1 MAQVVPDAALAR
13 LIGSGVLAA
22 LPGCERGAQPL
33 ATAPLTGGT
42 ANETYRVQ
50 TRAGSFV
57 VRFNDPGGAVL
68 GVDRRREALLHDCA
82 ARAGLAP
89 RIVASDPEGRFLV
102 TEYLAGVSWRAPDM
116 GDAAHLARLA
126 RRLRLLHSLP
136 PPPAP
141 AFDPAALITRHLARI
156 GAADVDAATDLEPL
170 LARAQCVLAAT
181 RLAGRAP
188 CIVHGDL
195 HHSNVLEAGEP
206 HLLDFEYSAVT
217 DPLFDL
223 GCLTAYY
230 PQALMHADLL
240 LAESG
245 LGPTTTSEMLSEA
258 AWLYTFLSYLWYR
271 AFRLHARMSADDA
284 AQERALLARL
294 R

>member
-1 MAQVVPDAALAR
+1 
-13 LIGSGVLAA
+13 
-22 LPGCERGAQPL
+22 
-33 ATAPLTGGT
+33 
-42 ANETYRVQ
+42 
-50 TRAGSFV
+50 
-57 VRFNDPGGAVL
+57 
-68 GVDRRREALLHDCA
+68 
-82 ARAGLAP
+82 
-89 RIVASDPEGRFLV
+89 
-102 TEYLAGVSWRAPDM
+102 M

-271 AFRLHARMSADDA
+271 AFRLHARPSAQDTA
-284 AQERALLARL
+284 HEHALFARL
-294 R
+294 G